1 MRFPWN
7 LAPGPSLQYNGRM
20 IVKRLLL
27 LLSLVLLVACA
38 PGGADEAVESAN
50 PAESAPSDEVV
61 QLVYQDWR
69 TDWFP
74 GMAQAQLA
82 EFHATHP
89 NIRVFYTPDP
99 EDVPGEMPAMFRAG
113 SAADVISGCCDF
125 FPAWGQAGYLL
136 DLRPFVERDLAADV
150 IAEWDAAQYK
160 AFFTADGR
168 QFALPK
174 YHGALAVYYNKD
186 RFDAAGVPYPDA
198 DWTYDDYLSAM
209 TALTG
214 GEVDGSAVYGS
225 TLDPIYDRVQ
235 IHVNAF
241 GGHFVN
247 PDDPTDCV
255 LDEPPAVAALEWL
268 RGRFQDDG
276 VMASPLA
283 LNKLETRRAFWEGR
297 VAMVEDGSWALK
309 DILANAPFRVG
320 VAPFPVGPAGRATLA
335 TTDGFAISAGTPH
348 PEEAWELLKFL
359 VSEQYGLAMAEAS
372 FLQPAR
378 ASLVDQW
385 AEFVRADYPD
395 ETAGLD
401 LAAFA
406 DGQRRGYSV
415 TAEVFANM
423 IGVRDITDAAFED
436 ILTLGQA
443 QPAERL
449 AAACAEI
456 EALQEN

>member
-1 MRFPWN
+1 
-7 LAPGPSLQYNGRM
+7 M
-20 IVKRLLL
+20 IVKRQLL
-27 LLSLVLLVACA
+27 LLSLALLVACA
-38 PGGADEAVESAN
+38 PGGAGQSTESAD
-50 PAESAPSDEVV
+50 PAESAPADEVI

-74 GMAQAQLA
+74 GMAQAQLT
-82 EFHATHP
+82 EFHASHP

-99 EDVPGEMPAMFRAG
+99 EDVPGEMPAMFQAG

-136 DLRPFVERDLAADV
+136 DLRPYVERDLPAEV
-150 IAEWDAAQYK
+150 IAEWDEAQYN
-160 AFFTADGR
+160 AFFTSDGR

-186 RFDAAGVPYPDA
+186 LFDAAGVPYPDA
-198 DWTYDDYLSAM
+198 DWRYDDYLSAM

-214 GEVDGSAVYGS
+214 GGVDGSAVYGS

-241 GGHFVN
+241 GGRYVN

-268 RGRFQDDG
+268 RARFQDDG

-385 AEFVRADYPD
+385 AAFVRADYPD

-406 DGQRRGYSV
+406 DGQTRGYSV

-456 EALQEN
+456 EALQE

>member
-1 MRFPWN
+1 MH
-7 LAPGPSLQYNGRM
+7 
-20 IVKRLLL
+20 VKRLFF
-27 LLSLVLLVACA
+27 LLSLALLTACA
-38 PGGADEAVESAN
+38 PGGAGQTAESDA

-82 EFHATHP
+82 EFHASHP

-99 EDVPGEMPAMFRAG
+99 EDVPGEMPAMFQAG

-136 DLRPFVERDLAADV
+136 DLRPFVERDLEAGV
-150 IAEWDAAQYK
+150 IAEWDAAQYE
-160 AFFTADGR
+160 AFFTADGL

-186 RFDAAGVPYPDA
+186 LFDAAGLAYPDA
-198 DWTYDDYLSAM
+198 DWTYDDYQSAM

-214 GEVDGSAVYGS
+214 EGNGGPVWGS

-241 GGHFVN
+241 GGNYVN

-268 RGRFQDDG
+268 RAHFQDDG

-283 LNKLETRRAFWEGR
+283 LNNLETRRAFWEGR

-309 DILANAPFRVG
+309 DILANAGFRVG

-335 TTDGFAISAGTPH
+335 TTDGFAISATTPH

-359 VSEQYGLAMAEAS
+359 VSEPYGLAMAEAS

-385 AEFVRADYPD
+385 AEFVRADYPA
-395 ETAGLD
+395 ETEGLD

-406 DGQRRGYSV
+406 DGQTRGYSV

-436 ILTLGQA
+436 ILVLGQA

-456 EALQEN
+456 EALQQ

>member
-1 MRFPWN
+1 MH
-7 LAPGPSLQYNGRM
+7 
-20 IVKRLLL
+20 VKRLLL
-27 LLSLVLLVACA
+27 LLSLVLLTACA
-38 PGGADEAVESAN
+38 PSGAAYTSESAAEVA
-50 PAESAPSDEVV
+50 PAAADAPAGEVV

-82 EFHATHP
+82 EFHTSHP

-99 EDVPGEMPAMFRAG
+99 EDVPGEMPAMFQAG
-113 SAADVISGCCDF
+113 SAPDIVNGCCDF

-136 DLRPFVERDLAADV
+136 DLRPFVERDLTEDV
-150 IAEWDAAQYK
+150 ISEWDAAQYE
-160 AFFTADGR
+160 AFFTPDGR

-186 RFDAAGVPYPDA
+186 LFDAAGLAYPGN
-198 DWTYDDYLSAM
+198 DWTYDDYLAAM

-214 GEVDGSAVYGS
+214 DAVWGS

-241 GGHFVN
+241 GGHYVN

-268 RGRFQDDG
+268 RARFQDEG
-276 VMASPLA
+276 VMATPLA

-320 VAPFPVGPAGRATLA
+320 IAPFPTGPAGRATLA
-335 TTDGFAISAGTPH
+335 TTDGFAISAATRH

-385 AEFVRADYPD
+385 AEFIRADYP
-395 ETAGLD
+395 EQTADLD
-401 LAAFA
+401 LAIFA
-406 DGQRRGYSV
+406 DGHVRGYSV

-449 AAACAEI
+449 AQACAEI
-456 EALQEN
+456 EALQP

>member
-1 MRFPWN
+1 MH
-7 LAPGPSLQYNGRM
+7 
-20 IVKRLLL
+20 VKRLFF
-27 LLSLVLLVACA
+27 LLSLALLTACA
-38 PGGADEAVESAN
+38 PGGAGQTAESDA

-214 GEVDGSAVYGS
+214 AEVDGSAVYGS

-268 RGRFQDDG
+268 RVRFQDDG

-297 VAMVEDGSWALK
+297 VAMVEDGSWAL
-309 DILANAPFRVG
+309 L
-320 VAPFPVGPAGRATLA
+320 
-335 TTDGFAISAGTPH
+335 ISRGTPTNMVTPSFVGNGWVSGILLEIDCRAICQIALH
-348 PEEAWELLKFL
+348 GLPQAQQLRFALGRQSGPPDVVGRTRRQPGERVADGVLDRPEA
-359 VSEQYGLAMAEAS
+359 
-372 FLQPAR
+372 QPGGQR
-378 ASLVDQW
+378 LVDG
-385 AEFVRADYPD
+385 EVVEPLVRRRNP
-395 ETAGLD
+395 
-401 LAAFA
+401 
-406 DGQRRGYSV
+406 QR
-415 TAEVFANM
+415 
-423 IGVRDITDAAFED
+423 
-436 ILTLGQA
+436 
-443 QPAERL
+443 
-449 AAACAEI
+449 
-456 EALQEN
+456 

>member
-1 MRFPWN
+1 MH
-7 LAPGPSLQYNGRM
+7 
-20 IVKRLLL
+20 VKRLLL
-27 LLSLVLLVACA
+27 FLSLALLTACA
-38 PGGADEAVESAN
+38 PGGADETAESAA
-50 PAESAPSDEVV
+50 PAESTSTDEVV

-82 EFHATHP
+82 EFHAAHP

-113 SAADVISGCCDF
+113 SAPDIVNGCCDF

-136 DLRPFVERDLAADV
+136 DLRPYVERDLPAEV
-150 IAEWDAAQYK
+150 IAEWDEAQYN

-186 RFDAAGVPYPDA
+186 LFDAAGVPYPDP

-209 TALTG
+209 TALTSS
-214 GEVDGSAVYGS
+214 DAYGS

-235 IHVNAF
+235 LHVNAF
-241 GGHFVN
+241 GGHYVN
-247 PDDPTDCV
+247 PDDPADCV
-255 LDEPPAVAALEWL
+255 LDSPEATAALEWL
-268 RGRFQDDG
+268 RARFQDDG

-309 DILANAPFRVG
+309 DILANAGFRVG
-320 VAPFPVGPAGRATLA
+320 VAPFPIGPAGRATLA
-335 TTDGFAISAGTPH
+335 TTDGFAISASTPH

-378 ASLVDQW
+378 ASLVDEW
-385 AEFVRADYPD
+385 ADLVRADLP
-395 ETAGLD
+395 EATADLD
-401 LAAFA
+401 LAVFA
-406 DGQRRGYSV
+406 DGHTGGYSV

-423 IGVRDITDAAFED
+423 IGVREITDAAFED

>member
-1 MRFPWN
+1 MH
-7 LAPGPSLQYNGRM
+7 
-20 IVKRLLL
+20 VKRLLL
-27 LLSLVLLVACA
+27 FLSLALLTACA
-38 PGGADEAVESAN
+38 PGGADETAESTA
-50 PAESAPSDEVV
+50 PAESTSTDEVV

-82 EFHATHP
+82 EFHAAHP

-113 SAADVISGCCDF
+113 SAPDIVNGCCDF

-136 DLRPFVERDLAADV
+136 DLRPYVERDLPAEV
-150 IAEWDAAQYK
+150 IAEWDEAQYN

-186 RFDAAGVPYPDA
+186 LFDAAGLPYPAA

-214 GEVDGSAVYGS
+214 DQGGSVVWGS

-241 GGHFVN
+241 GGHYAN
-247 PDDPTDCV
+247 PDDLTDCV
-255 LDEPPAVAALEWL
+255 LDSPEATAALEWL
-268 RGRFQDDG
+268 RARFQDDG

-283 LNKLETRRAFWEGR
+283 LNKIETRRAFWEGR

-309 DILANAPFRVG
+309 DILTNAGFRVG
-320 VAPFPVGPAGRATLA
+320 VAPFPIGPAGRATLA
-335 TTDGFAISAGTPH
+335 TTDGFAISASTPH

-378 ASLVDQW
+378 ASLVDEW
-385 AEFVRADYPD
+385 ADLVRADLP
-395 ETAGLD
+395 EATADLD
-401 LAAFA
+401 LAVFA
-406 DGQRRGYSV
+406 DGHTGGYSV

-423 IGVRDITDAAFED
+423 IGVREITDAAFED

-456 EALQEN
+456 EALQQ

>member
-1 MRFPWN
+1 MCIRD
-7 LAPGPSLQYNGRM
+7 S
-20 IVKRLLL
+20 
-27 LLSLVLLVACA
+27 
-38 PGGADEAVESAN
+38 
-50 PAESAPSDEVV
+50 
-61 QLVYQDWR
+61 
-69 TDWFP
+69 
-74 GMAQAQLA
+74 
-82 EFHATHP
+82 P

-99 EDVPGEMPAMFRAG
+99 EDVPGEMPAMFQAG

-136 DLRPFVERDLAADV
+136 DLRPYVERDLAADV
-150 IAEWDAAQYK
+150 ISEWDAAQYE
-160 AFFTADGR
+160 AFFTPDGL
-168 QFALPK
+168 QYALPK

-186 RFDAAGVPYPDA
+186 LFDAAGLAYPAA
-198 DWTYDDYLSAM
+198 DWTYDDYLAAM

-214 GEVDGSAVYGS
+214 DAAGGLAWGS

-241 GGHFVN
+241 GGHYVN

-255 LDEPPAVAALEWL
+255 LDEEPAVAALEWL
-268 RGRFQDDG
+268 RARFQDEG
-276 VMASPLA
+276 VMATPLA

-309 DILANAPFRVG
+309 DILANADFRVG
-320 VAPFPVGPAGRATLA
+320 IAPFPTGPAGRATLA

-378 ASLVDQW
+378 ASLVEQW
-385 AEFVRADYPD
+385 AEFIRADYP
-395 ETAGLD
+395 EQTADLD
-401 LAAFA
+401 LAIFA
-406 DGQRRGYSV
+406 DGHVRGYSV
-415 TAEVFANM
+415 TAEVFNNM

-456 EALQEN
+456 EVLQE